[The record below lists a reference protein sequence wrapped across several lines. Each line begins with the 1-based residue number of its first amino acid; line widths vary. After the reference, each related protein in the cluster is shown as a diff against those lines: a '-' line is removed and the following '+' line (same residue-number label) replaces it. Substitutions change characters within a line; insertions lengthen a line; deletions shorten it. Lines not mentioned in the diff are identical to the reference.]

1 MSALDP
7 RLLRYIETH
16 CLGESGYG
24 YDQRNTRIAKTLMI
38 EMVKSGQAAFLLLQ
52 NDEIAKWWGSMVNI
66 AQKAVAAQEEKM
78 RVYLIKKAAWDRL
91 TPDERKILGLTRA
104 PVAPKV

>member
-1 MSALDP
+1 MSAIDP

-16 CLGESGYG
+16 SLSSSRYG
-24 YDQRNTRIAKTLMI
+24 YDQRIDRIAKTLMI

-52 NDEIAKWWGSMVNI
+52 NDEITKWWGSMVTI
-66 AQKAVAAQEEKM
+66 AQKAVAEQEEKM

-91 TPDERKILGLTRA
+91 TPDERKILGITRA
-104 PVAPKV
+104 PVAPKI